1 VPRLIA
7 WEVTRRCPLACRHC
21 RADARAGPAEGE
33 LTTDEGRRLLE
44 AIAAMAKPTIIL
56 TGGEPLER
64 KDVFDLAR
72 HARGLGLG
80 VALASCGL
88 PINDETARA
97 AAEAGIEAISISLD
111 GATAASHDAF
121 RGAAGAFEAA
131 RRGIEAIKRAG
142 IPFQINTTVARHNA
156 AELPAI
162 LEMAARLG
170 AVTFNPFL
178 LVPTGR
184 GRALA
189 DQELSAEEYERT
201 LRWLADE
208 AVPKSGPIPGR
219 RDIKIRVTCAPHYQR
234 IRLSRPEPVSHLKDG
249 GSPDPPSSKK
259 REKSR
264 WVRRPTAPKEVVKP
278 VLAAGEP
285 EERGGC
291 LGGKAFAFI
300 SHRGI
305 VQICGFLD
313 VACGDLRKAN
323 FDFRRIWE
331 TSEVFRA
338 VRDVDGY
345 GGKCGRCEYRAACG
359 GCRAR
364 AYAVT
369 GDYLAEEPFCAY
381 RPQGES
387 RPG

>member
-1 VPRLIA
+1 LRRPKPKTMPGRSRGGDTYVPRLIA

-21 RADARAGPAEGE
+21 RADAQAGPAEGE
-33 LTTDEGRRLLE
+33 LTTNEGRRLLE

-80 VALASCGL
+80 VVLASCGL
-88 PINDETARA
+88 PINDETARRMV
-97 AAEAGIEAISISLD
+97 EAGIEVVSISLD

-131 RRGIEAIKRAG
+131 QRGIEAVKRVG
-142 IPFQINTTVARHNA
+142 LPFQINTTVARQNA

-162 LEMAARLG
+162 LQMAARLG
-170 AVTFNPFL
+170 AATFNPFL

-189 DQELSAEEYERT
+189 DQELSAEQYEQT

-208 AVPKSGPIPGR
+208 ADRAKIR
-219 RDIKIRVTCAPHYQR
+219 IRVTCAPHYQR
-234 IRLSRPEPVSHLKDG
+234 IRLSRSD
-249 GSPDPPSSKK
+249 
-259 REKSR
+259 
-264 WVRRPTAPKEVVKP
+264 
-278 VLAAGEP
+278 AGEP

-300 SHRGI
+300 SHQGI

-313 VACGDLRKAN
+313 VACGDLRKAD

-331 TSEVFRA
+331 TSEVFQA

-345 GGKCGRCEYRAACG
+345 GGKCGRCEYRAVCG

-364 AYAVT
+364 AYAAT

-381 RPQGES
+381 RPQDKS

>member
-1 VPRLIA
+1 MQHPKPKVLPSRSHGRQASAGLPASRRGRGPSQGGDRYVPRLIA

-208 AVPKSGPIPGR
+208 AAPKSGPIPGR

-234 IRLSRPEPVSHLKDG
+234 IRLSRSG
-249 GSPDPPSSKK
+249 G
-259 REKSR
+259 
-264 WVRRPTAPKEVVKP
+264 
-278 VLAAGEP
+278 GES

-331 TSEVFRA
+331 TSEVFQA

-364 AYAVT
+364 AYAMT
-369 GDYLAEEPFCAY
+369 GDWLAAEPFCAY